1 MSIVTLFRTRS
12 KPADRFE
19 QLISPHIDALYHFA
33 YRLTRNSDDA
43 EEVIQL
49 LLTRMYPKLDIIED
63 IESLKPWLL
72 RSLYNLYVDEYRRR
86 QRQQAV
92 ISPEDIPE
100 TARSE
105 DHTPQDSADLSLQQ
119 SIVMQAIMQLNEDQR
134 VVILL
139 HDAEGYTLDE
149 VSNILQ
155 TPLGTLKSRLHR
167 GRNRVKELTRME
179 LSECQQRDTSEEAI
193 ND

>member
-1 MSIVTLFRTRS
+1 MSIVNLFRTRS
-12 KPADRFE
+12 RPADRFE
-19 QLISPHIDALYHFA
+19 QLISPHIDALYRFA
-33 YRLTRNSDDA
+33 YRLTQNSDDA

-49 LLTRMYPKLDIIED
+49 LLTRMYPRIDVLEG

-72 RSLYNLYVDEYRRR
+72 RSLYNLYVDQYRSR

-92 ISPEDIPE
+92 ISPEEIPE
-100 TARSE
+100 TARS
-105 DHTPQDSADLSLQQ
+105 DQHTPHESADLSLLQA
-119 SIVMQAIMQLNEDQR
+119 IVMQAIMQLNEDQR
-134 VVILL
+134 AVILL

-149 VSNILQ
+149 VADILQ

-179 LSECQQRDTSEEAI
+179 LSECQQRDSS
-193 ND
+193 